1 MNLNKPLEETPRMN
15 KKSQTETK
23 DLLADTLLSLL
34 ESKPFPKITVNEL
47 CTKSMIVRSTFY
59 LHFHDKYE
67 LLSYCLNR
75 ISKEWDA
82 VMEARPPKDF
92 FIVFLNTCEEKGTLF
107 CNLFQ
112 TDNAE
117 LIELFYQFINRHI
130 AKCLNEKAS
139 KGSLLP
145 GPVDSVSAF
154 YGSGLIGMTMRWIKS
169 NYNLPKEVLAA
180 CQFRLL
186 KDIL

>member
-1 MNLNKPLEETPRMN
+1 MN

-23 DLLADTLLSLL
+23 EILADTLLNLL

-47 CTKSMIVRSTFY
+47 CKKSRIVRSTFY

-75 ISKEWDA
+75 ISKEWDEIMA
-82 VMEARPPKDF
+82 GQSPKDF
-92 FIVFLNTCEEKGTLF
+92 FIVFLNTCEEKEALF
-107 CNLFQ
+107 CNLFE

-117 LIELFYQFINRHI
+117 LIELFYQFINRYI
-130 AKCLNEKAS
+130 TRCLNEKVS
-139 KGSLLP
+139 KGGLLP
-145 GPVDSVSAF
+145 GPVESVSAF
-154 YGSGLIGMTMRWIKS
+154 YVSGLLGMTLRWIKN
-169 NYNLPKEVLAA
+169 NYNLPKEVLAS
-180 CQFRLL
+180 CQFRLI